1 LAWDWSQ
8 EEMAEILRVDQASIS
23 FWERDKIRPSGSA
36 MVALAAL
43 FRTTIDALEK
53 GDNFVVPAAPA
64 RGEGAKRSRPLPR
77 GICLPVSGQSE
88 LVTIVDLNNGGLA
101 TPQYSEAMVNL
112 AQFATDKRRV
122 WIVVD

>member
-1 LAWDWSQ
+1 
-8 EEMAEILRVDQASIS
+8 
-23 FWERDKIRPSGSA
+23 

-53 GDNFVVPAAPA
+53 GENFVVPAAPG
-64 RGEGAKRSRPLPR
+64 RGEGTRRSRPLPR

-112 AQFATDKRRV
+112 AQYATDKRRV